1 MDEGF
6 QHIGEQ
12 LRRITRTQNKFYP
25 LLSGKVVAGSI
36 DNENYTVDVLLTIDS
51 DTDEDDS
58 LNVPSEGVFLGCV
71 SMNNNG
77 ILLYPAD
84 NSDVII
90 GSVDG
95 DGNYTLLKC
104 SNLLK
109 VMVLIGG
116 SAFLIQDGLIEFNN
130 GSLGGLTKTLVLQRE
145 LNKVKTILQDVLSVI
160 MGTIVTEPGS
170 GAASALQAALKA
182 KVLTDPLP
190 DFSEIENTLIK
201 Q

>member
-95 DGNYTLLKC
+95 DGNYTLL
-104 SNLLK
+104 SFLPVAL
-109 VMVLIGG
+109 GQ
-116 SAFLIQDGLIEFNN
+116 FLIPYFLYSLLALFNQ
-130 GSLGGLTKTLVLQRE
+130 LGYCT
-145 LNKVKTILQDVLSVI
+145 
-160 MGTIVTEPGS
+160 
-170 GAASALQAALKA
+170 
-182 KVLTDPLP
+182 
-190 DFSEIENTLIK
+190 F
-201 Q
+201 